1 MPVSIPLCTC
11 CYCVYN
17 AALVFGMSATAM
29 HAHSIPVRMHSLA
42 EWSDSN
48 SSIDS
53 MPSSA
58 DESDEG
64 EDDWPT
70 QTGFHVRCVQLNF
83 NNVCIYLWPS
93 I

>member
-1 MPVSIPLCTC
+1 M
-11 CYCVYN
+11 YN
-17 AALVFGMSATAM
+17 AALVFGMSATAT
-29 HAHSIPVRMHSLA
+29 HAHSIPVPVRMHSLA

-58 DESDEG
+58 DESEEG